1 LRRAGATATATPAVL
16 AIGAGPGFE
25 TAAPTTAALATG
37 AGPGL
42 ETAAPT
48 TAGLP
53 RRDARSGM
61 SDSSGRGGWPA
72 AFHGRDDGLDRDP
85 ALGHELSAS
94 VANRRCEARGPEVLE
109 DQDSAETA
117 RRHRPSQRVDGV

>member
-1 LRRAGATATATPAVL
+1 MAGPQGSEWQKRRRPGVTAAATTAVL
-16 AIGAGPGFE
+16 AIGAGPGCE

-48 TAGLP
+48 TAALP

-61 SDSSGRGGWPA
+61 SDSSGCGGCLVG
-72 AFHGRDDGLDRDP
+72 FHGRDDGLDRDP

-94 VANRRCEARGPEVLE
+94 VANRRCEARGPEILE
-109 DQDSAETA
+109 DKDSAE
-117 RRHRPSQRVDGV
+117 